1 MLIADFVR
9 RAGLRFHVPEPSVP
23 NGEVKLAQLYDWPG
37 NVRELQS
44 VVERAVIVS
53 RGGKLTFD
61 LPSNAGRKR
70 EIGSPPPPP
79 SASQAVIPEQEW
91 RNRERANV
99 LAALRQANFKVS
111 GKGGAAELLGISPGT
126 LESRIK
132 VLGINKR
139 SEASGITPP

>member
-1 MLIADFVR
+1 
-9 RAGLRFHVPEPSVP
+9 
-23 NGEVKLAQLYDWPG
+23 VKRAQLYDWLG

-61 LPSNAGRKR
+61 LPSPAGGKW
-70 EIGSPPPPP
+70 EIPAPPPAHY
-79 SASQAVIPEQEW
+79 ASQAVIPEQDW

-99 LAALRQANFKVS
+99 LAALREANFKVS

-132 VLGINKR
+132 VFGMTRRARL
-139 SEASGITPP
+139 GITPHCEV